1 MTELV
6 ANCPRCRARK
16 MTFDLLSVITIRK
29 EYGWQLWYEAFCV
42 CRKCRRATIFILSDD
57 VNSDYDFLHET
68 GLLNIEVAANRFV
81 NIEGHISLK
90 DTASMP
96 PPKHLPESV
105 EAIYRE
111 GATCIA
117 VKCYNAAGTMFR
129 LCIDLSTRELLPRE
143 HAEGLNARTRRDLG
157 LRLPWLLKS
166 GLLPQSL
173 QHLSSCVREDG
184 NDGAHAGTLTTE
196 DAHDLAEFSYVLLE
210 RLYTEPEKLRL
221 AEGRREKRRQ
231 TSE

>member
-1 MTELV
+1 M
-6 ANCPRCRARK
+6 
-16 MTFDLLSVITIRK
+16 
-29 EYGWQLWYEAFCV
+29 
-42 CRKCRRATIFILSDD
+42 
-57 VNSDYDFLHET
+57 
-68 GLLNIEVAANRFV
+68 NIEVAANGFV

-105 EAIYRE
+105 GAIYRE
-111 GATCIA
+111 GATCLA

-129 LCIDLSTRELLPRE
+129 LCIDLSTRELLPRK

-184 NDGAHAGTLTTE
+184 NDGAHAGTLTAE

-221 AEGRREKRRQ
+221 AEARREKRRQ